1 MNDRAV
7 SVFENYDVKILGTA
21 KGRGALL
28 AETEQGWLI
37 LKEYTGPEAR
47 LELQEKLLQA
57 VRDAGFPGVEQLLRN
72 KEGELLTRDQD
83 RTAYIVKTWFDGR
96 ECNLRDVK
104 ECQNAVRTLGRLHR
118 AMEQPQLAAQYAG
131 RPFSLE
137 KEYARH
143 NRELKKVRRYL
154 REKGQKSDF
163 ERFLLHHYD
172 RFYEKALET
181 EEQLKTETADREAAV
196 CAALAGGPEAHRAS
210 AAKGVPEA
218 HRRAADTGGCF
229 CHGDFQHHNLLCCR
243 DGFAVINFEK
253 YLVDNPVRDLYLF
266 LRKLLE
272 KNGWSP
278 SIALSI
284 LTAYET
290 QRTLSDQDRRQ
301 LYYRF
306 AYPEK
311 FWKIVN
317 FYYNSGKALIPG
329 RNREKL
335 ENLLRQETEKKLFL
349 DSVLK

>member
-7 SVFENYDVKILGTA
+7 SIFENYDVKILGTA

-37 LKEYTGPEAR
+37 LKEYRGSEAR
-47 LELQEKLLQA
+47 LEIQEKLLLA
-57 VRDAGFPGVEQLLRN
+57 VRDAGFTGVEQLLRN
-72 KEGELLTRDQD
+72 KEGELLSRDQD
-83 RTAYIVKTWFDGR
+83 RTAYIVKTWFEGR

-104 ECQNAVRTLGRLHR
+104 ECQNAVRALGRLHL
-118 AMEQPQLAAQYAG
+118 AMEQPQLAAQYG
-131 RPFSLE
+131 GHPFSLE

-154 REKGQKSDF
+154 REKGRKSDF

-181 EEQLKTETADREAAV
+181 EEQLKTEAGNGAD
-196 CAALAGGPEAHRAS
+196 
-210 AAKGVPEA
+210 
-218 HRRAADTGGCF
+218 AADDARGCF

-253 YLVDNPVRDLYLF
+253 YLPDNPVRDLYLF

-272 KNGWSP
+272 KNAWSS

-284 LTAYET
+284 MTAYET
-290 QRTLSDQDRRQ
+290 QRTLSDQDRKQ

-317 FYYNSGKALIPG
+317 FYYNSGKAWIPG

-335 ENLLRQETEKKLFL
+335 ENLLRQEPEKKAFL

>member
-7 SVFENYDVKILGTA
+7 SVFENYDVEILRTA

-28 AETEQGWLI
+28 GETAQGWLI
-37 LKEYTGPEAR
+37 LKEYTGPAVR
-47 LELQEKLLQA
+47 LEVQEKLLSA
-57 VRDAGFPGVEQLLRN
+57 IRDSGFSGVEQLQRN
-72 KEGELLTRDQD
+72 REGELISYDQD
-83 RTAYIVKTWFDGR
+83 RTAYIVKTWFEGR

-104 ECQNAVRTLGRLHR
+104 ECQSAVKMLGRLHR
-118 AMEQPQLAAQYAG
+118 AMELPQLAAECG
-131 RPFSLE
+131 SRPFRLE

-154 REKGQKSDF
+154 RQKGQKSEF
-163 ERFLLHHYD
+163 EIYLLHHYD
-172 RFYEKALET
+172 GFYEKALET
-181 EEQLKTETADREAAV
+181 AEKLQEETADGDGAQEAV
-196 CAALAGGPEAHRAS
+196 H
-210 AAKGVPEA
+210 
-218 HRRAADTGGCF
+218 CF

-243 DGFAVINFEK
+243 DGFAVVNFEK
-253 YLVDNPVRDLYLF
+253 YLLDNPVRDLYLF

-272 KNGWSP
+272 KNSWSP
-278 SIALSI
+278 SLALSI

-317 FYYNSGKALIPG
+317 FYYNSGKAWIPG

-335 ENLLRQETEKKLFL
+335 ENLLRQEEEKKAFL